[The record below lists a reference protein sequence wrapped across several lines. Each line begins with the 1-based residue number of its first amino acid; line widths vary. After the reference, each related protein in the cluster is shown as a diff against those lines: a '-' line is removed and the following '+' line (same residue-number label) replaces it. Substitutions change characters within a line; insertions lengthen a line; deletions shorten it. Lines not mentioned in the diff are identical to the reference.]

1 MLQVDKRKK
10 RRNRKKTL
18 ALLLGI
24 LAAVSGCFAY
34 LSMREKEPWP
44 TQTDHR
50 GAIVDREKE
59 EIAWFRISVRGRDP
73 WSAKRNGEGEL
84 VIGDD
89 GGWVL
94 DATLGETIEDALA
107 NLVYEDVLTEN
118 RADYLDR
125 LEEFGLEEPA
135 LVAEVRY
142 TDGTEMTIRVG
153 NDSGLED
160 EDFCYM
166 TVDGDDRLY
175 AVAGSLVAD
184 LQIEEAL
191 LHPVVQPEIQ
201 TGRIDRITIRNAED
215 EVTGEWRLEGAITD
229 ADAAEKWRLTVPAVY
244 PADQDSISDLKK
256 NAGNLRLGLYVG
268 EGTEE
273 NLEKY
278 GLSKPA
284 RTIEI
289 HMAAGA
295 TGRISGEG
303 EYQVQEHKEETV
315 AFLIGQ
321 SRNEMTDYCLYGG
334 QVYTMNHFAAAALT
348 ELSPLDTAARYPVT
362 VALENL
368 SSLEIIRLS
377 GEKDV
382 YELTRTLQGEAEEE
396 EKSKTLVTCRKNG
409 EEINYEVFE
418 ASYERLL
425 TVDVSGQLPEGWK
438 KQETEITYVFRTLG
452 GRKSIVELSPFD
464 AIHDAVTL
472 DGCSLFYLIRNGMG
486 QMP

>member
-18 ALLLGI
+18 AFLLGI
-24 LAAVSGCFAY
+24 LVAVSGGFAY
-34 LSMREKEPWP
+34 LTLREKEPWP

-50 GAIVDREKE
+50 GTIIDRETE
-59 EIAWFRISVRGRDP
+59 EIAWLRISVRGREP
-73 WSAKRNGEGEL
+73 WSAERNGEGEL

-94 DATLGETIEDALA
+94 DATLGDKVEDALA

-118 RADYLDR
+118 RADYQDR

-135 LVAEVRY
+135 LIAEVRY

-175 AVAGSLVAD
+175 AVAGSLVND
-184 LQIEEAL
+184 LQVEEAL

-201 TGRIDRITIRNAED
+201 TARIDRITIRNAE
-215 EVTGEWRLEGAITD
+215 EEITGEWRLEGRITD
-229 ADAAEKWRLTVPAVY
+229 TDAAENWKLTVPAVY
-244 PADQDSISDLKK
+244 PADQDIISDLKK

-303 EYQVQEHKEETV
+303 EYQVQEHEEETV
-315 AFLIGQ
+315 VFLIGQ
-321 SRNEMTDYCLYGG
+321 TRNEMTDYCLYEGR
-334 QVYTMNHFAAAALT
+334 VYTMNHFATAALT

-382 YELTRTLQGEAEEE
+382 YELTRTLQGEADEE

-409 EEINYEVFE
+409 EEIDYEVFE
-418 ASYERLL
+418 AAYERLL

-438 KQETEITYVFRTLG
+438 KLKTEMTYVFRTLG
-452 GRKSIVELSPFD
+452 GRKTIVELSPFD
-464 AIHDAVTL
+464 AIHDAVTV